1 MISTHKSRV
10 YKQGMQVNL
19 KLSIAQHSRDAKLME
34 NLGEY
39 LGCGNYYPRS
49 GHNSGEFHVT
59 SKGDILDK
67 IIPFFDNY
75 PLQGVK
81 SLDFSDFKKVAHIMV
96 VKGHLSK
103 DGLYKKNQGWNEQRK
118 ILCKVENWMFYLQIL
133 QQR

>member
-10 YKQGMQVNL
+10 YKQGMQVIL
-19 KLSIAQHSRDAKLME
+19 KLSIAQHSRDAELLRS
-34 NLGEY
+34 LGEY

-67 IIPFFDNY
+67 IIPFFENY

-81 SLDFSDFKKVAHIMV
+81 SLDFTDFKKVAHIMRV
-96 VKGHLSK
+96 NGHLSK
-103 DGLYKKNQGWNEQRK
+103 DGLD
-118 ILCKVENWMFYLQIL
+118 QIL
-133 QQR
+133 KIKAGMNKGRSFVS